1 MSRQAGGKEIQE
13 RDKKMELLI
22 IRTCDNY
29 LRFKE
34 DRILEVG
41 LDKASVFPM
50 DRLSH
55 VKDLERRA
63 TAQGFEKTRIRKLI
77 LQETDL

>member
-1 MSRQAGGKEIQE
+1 L
-13 RDKKMELLI
+13 ELLI
-22 IRTCDNY
+22 VKTCGNY
-29 LRFKE
+29 LRFKK

-55 VKDLERRA
+55 VKDLERQA
-63 TAQGFEKTRIRKLI
+63 AALGFEKTQIRKLI